1 MVVPV
6 PAPFSMFY
14 PQFPGLNMN
23 YMIPVAPSEPSA
35 SPDSAPPSSTPPTPP
50 TGTGTTTAGYPQAM
64 MQFYPYGEGIGA
76 VPMMM
81 TSEGV
86 LVPATGQ
93 PIEGAAA
100 FATMGFGREEGPPR
114 RESEGGERA

>member
-1 MVVPV
+1 
-6 PAPFSMFY
+6 
-14 PQFPGLNMN
+14 MN

-35 SPDSAPPSSTPPTPP
+35 SPESVPPSST
-50 TGTGTTTAGYPQAM
+50 TTTGATATTPVAATTTPAGATTTTTPTGYPQAM

-86 LVPATGQ
+86 LVPAAGQ

-100 FATMGFGREEGPPR
+100 FATAGFGREEGPPR
-114 RESEGGERA
+114 RESEGGGRA

>member
-1 MVVPV
+1 
-6 PAPFSMFY
+6 
-14 PQFPGLNMN
+14 MN

-35 SPDSAPPSSTPPTPP
+35 SPESVPPSSTA
-50 TGTGTTTAGYPQAM
+50 TTTATATPVAAAVAATTTPAGATTTTTTTGYPQAM

-100 FATMGFGREEGPPR
+100 FATAGFGREEGPPR
-114 RESEGGERA
+114 RESEGGGRA

>member
-1 MVVPV
+1 
-6 PAPFSMFY
+6 
-14 PQFPGLNMN
+14 MN

-35 SPDSAPPSSTPPTPP
+35 SPDSAPSSSTPPTPP
-50 TGTGTTTAGYPQAM
+50 TGTTTTAGYPQAM

>member
-1 MVVPV
+1 
-6 PAPFSMFY
+6 
-14 PQFPGLNMN
+14 MN

-35 SPDSAPPSSTPPTPP
+35 SPESVPPSSTATATTPVAAVAA
-50 TGTGTTTAGYPQAM
+50 TTTPAGATTTTTTTGYPQAM

-100 FATMGFGREEGPPR
+100 FATAGFGREEGPPR
-114 RESEGGERA
+114 RESEGGGRA

>member
-1 MVVPV
+1 
-6 PAPFSMFY
+6 
-14 PQFPGLNMN
+14 MN

-35 SPDSAPPSSTPPTPP
+35 SPESVPPSSTATTGATATTPAGATTTTPTP
-50 TGTGTTTAGYPQAM
+50 TGYPQAM

-100 FATMGFGREEGPPR
+100 FATAGFGREEGPPR
-114 RESEGGERA
+114 RESEGGGRA